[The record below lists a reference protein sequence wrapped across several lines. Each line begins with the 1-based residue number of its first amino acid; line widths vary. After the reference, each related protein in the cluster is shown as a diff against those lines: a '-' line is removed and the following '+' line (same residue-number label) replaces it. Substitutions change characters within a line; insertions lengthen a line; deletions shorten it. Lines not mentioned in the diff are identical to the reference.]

1 VIGRYVYGAVSLLIS
16 LTISDTDIM
25 IDMKE
30 VHGMDEEN
38 ESAGSRYERGRK
50 HWMRHWMRHTAVVP
64 KGFLRYKLLKMLSD
78 KPMSGSEIMSEI
90 EKQTNGYWKPSPG
103 SIYPL
108 LSWLQDQGHIK
119 EATQQEPGIRRYEL
133 TEQGKKFLEDEGRTR
148 EELDRRLEH
157 FGPTPGLIGPMWFGF
172 DRENAKELRKAAR
185 DFGHEMRD
193 FFHELKH
200 QYSKDAAE
208 QAKDALE
215 EAAKKIQ
222 DITNKLQEQR
232 KE

>member
-1 VIGRYVYGAVSLLIS
+1 MRYVYRAVSLLIS
-16 LTISDTDIM
+16 LTISNTDIV

-30 VHGMDEEN
+30 IHGMDEED
-38 ESAGSRYERGRK
+38 ETAGSTYERGRK

-133 TEQGKKFLEDEGRTR
+133 TEQGKKFLEDEGKTR

>member
-1 VIGRYVYGAVSLLIS
+1 
-16 LTISDTDIM
+16 
-25 IDMKE
+25 
-30 VHGMDEEN
+30 MDEEN
-38 ESAGSRYERGRK
+38 ESASNAYERGRK
-50 HWMRHWMRHTAVVP
+50 RWMRHWMRHTAVVP
-64 KGFLRYKLLKMLSD
+64 KGFLRYKLLKMLSS

-119 EATQQEPGIRRYEL
+119 EAAQQEPGIRRYEL
-133 TEQGKKFLEDEGRTR
+133 TEQGKRFLDEEGKTR
-148 EELDRRLEH
+148 EELDKRLEH
-157 FGPTPGLIGPMWFGF
+157 FGPTPGLIGPMWFAF

-185 DFGHEMRD
+185 EFGHGMRQL
-193 FFHELKH
+193 FHELRRE
-200 QYSKDAAE
+200 YSKEAAE

-222 DITNKLQEQR
+222 DIADKLEERR

>member
-1 VIGRYVYGAVSLLIS
+1 
-16 LTISDTDIM
+16 M

-30 VHGMDEEN
+30 VNGMDEED
-38 ESAGSRYERGRK
+38 ESARSAYERGRK

-64 KGFLRYKLLKMLSD
+64 KGFLRYKLLRMLSD

-119 EATQQEPGIRRYEL
+119 EAAQQEPGIRRYEL
-133 TEQGKKFLEDEGRTR
+133 TEQGKKFLEDEGKTR

-157 FGPTPGLIGPMWFGF
+157 FGPTSGLIGPMWFGL
-172 DRENAKELRKAAR
+172 DRENAKELRRAAK

-193 FFHELKH
+193 LFHELRRE
-200 QYSKDAAE
+200 YSKEAAE
-208 QAKDALE
+208 QARNTLE
-215 EAAKKIQ
+215 EATKKIQ
-222 DITNKLQEQR
+222 DIANKLQEQR

>member
-1 VIGRYVYGAVSLLIS
+1 MARHVYRAVSLLIS
-16 LTISDTDIM
+16 LTISDTDII

-133 TEQGKKFLEDEGRTR
+133 TEQGKKFLEDEGKTR

>member
-1 VIGRYVYGAVSLLIS
+1 
-16 LTISDTDIM
+16 M
-25 IDMKE
+25 N
-30 VHGMDEEN
+30 EED
-38 ESAGSRYERGRK
+38 ESASSAYERRRK

-90 EKQTNGYWKPSPG
+90 EKQTSGYWKPSPG

-119 EATQQEPGIRRYEL
+119 EGAQKEPGIRRYEL
-133 TEQGKKFLEDEGRTR
+133 TEQGEKFLEDEGKTR

-157 FGPTPGLIGPMWFGF
+157 FGPTPGLMGPMWFGF
-172 DRENAKELRKAAR
+172 DRENAKELRRAAK

-193 FFHELKH
+193 LFHELKH
-200 QYSKDAAE
+200 AYSKEAAE
-208 QAKDALE
+208 QVKIVLE
-215 EAAKKIQ
+215 EATRRIQ
-222 DITNKLQEQR
+222 DIMNELQEQR

>member
-1 VIGRYVYGAVSLLIS
+1 LARHVYRAVSLLIS
-16 LTISDTDIM
+16 LVISNTDIM

-30 VHGMDEEN
+30 VNGMDEEDQ
-38 ESAGSRYERGRK
+38 SAGSTYERGRK

-133 TEQGKKFLEDEGRTR
+133 TEQGKKFLEDEGKTR

-193 FFHELKH
+193 FFHELKR

-222 DITNKLQEQR
+222 DITNKIQEQR

>member
-1 VIGRYVYGAVSLLIS
+1 LARHVYRAVSLLIS
-16 LTISDTDIM
+16 LVISNTDII

-30 VHGMDEEN
+30 VNGMDEED
-38 ESAGSRYERGRK
+38 ESAGSTYERGRK

-133 TEQGKKFLEDEGRTR
+133 TEQGKKFLEDEGKTR

-200 QYSKDAAE
+200 QYSKEAAE

-222 DITNKLQEQR
+222 DITNKLQEER

>member
-1 VIGRYVYGAVSLLIS
+1 MS
-16 LTISDTDIM
+16 
-25 IDMKE
+25 DMKE
-30 VHGMDEEN
+30 RYGMGEEDE
-38 ESAGSRYERGRK
+38 SPSSMRERRRR

-64 KGFLRYKLLKMLSD
+64 KGFLRYQLLKMLSE
-78 KPMSGSEIMSEI
+78 KPMSGSEIMSEM

-119 EATQQEPGIRRYEL
+119 EAAQQEPGIRRYTL
-133 TEQGKKFLEDEGRTR
+133 TEQGKAFLEDEGKTR

-157 FGPTPGLIGPMWFGF
+157 FGPAPGLMGPMWFGF
-172 DRENAKELRKAAR
+172 DRENTKELRRTAR
-185 DFGHEMRD
+185 DFGHEARD
-193 FFHELKH
+193 LFHELRRE
-200 QYSKDAAE
+200 YSKEAAE
-208 QAKDALE
+208 QAKIVLE

-222 DITNKLQEQR
+222 DITKKLQEQR

>member
-1 VIGRYVYGAVSLLIS
+1 
-16 LTISDTDIM
+16 M

-30 VHGMDEEN
+30 VHGMNEED
-38 ESAGSRYERGRK
+38 ESASSGYERGRK

-119 EATQQEPGIRRYEL
+119 EATQQEPGIRRYGL
-133 TEQGKKFLEDEGRTR
+133 TEQGKKFLEDEGKSR

-172 DRENAKELRKAAR
+172 DRENAKELREAAR
-185 DFGHEMRD
+185 DFGHEMRSL
-193 FFHELKH
+193 FHELKR
-200 QYSKDAAE
+200 QYSKEAAE
-208 QAKDALE
+208 QAKNALE

>member
-1 VIGRYVYGAVSLLIS
+1 MARHVYRAVSLLIS
-16 LTISDTDIM
+16 LTISNTDIM
-25 IDMKE
+25 IDMKK

-38 ESAGSRYERGRK
+38 ESAGSTYERGRK

-133 TEQGKKFLEDEGRTR
+133 TEQGKKFLEDEGKTR

-200 QYSKDAAE
+200 QYSKEAAE

>member
-1 VIGRYVYGAVSLLIS
+1 
-16 LTISDTDIM
+16 M
-25 IDMKE
+25 IDVKE
-30 VHGMDEEN
+30 VHGMDEED
-38 ESAGSRYERGRK
+38 ESASSASERRRR

-90 EKQTNGYWKPSPG
+90 EKQTSGYWKPSPG

-133 TEQGKKFLEDEGRTR
+133 TEQGKRFLEDEGKTR

-157 FGPTPGLIGPMWFGF
+157 FGPTPGLMGPMWFGF
-172 DRENAKELRKAAR
+172 DRENAKELRRAAK
-185 DFGHEMRD
+185 DFGHEMRGL
-193 FFHELKH
+193 FHELRRA
-200 QYSKDAAE
+200 YSKEAAE
-208 QAKDALE
+208 QAKNALE
-215 EAAKKIQ
+215 EATKKIQ
-222 DITNKLQEQR
+222 DITTKIQEQR

>member
-1 VIGRYVYGAVSLLIS
+1 
-16 LTISDTDIM
+16 
-25 IDMKE
+25 
-30 VHGMDEEN
+30 MDEEN
-38 ESAGSRYERGRK
+38 ESAGNAYERGRK
-50 HWMRHWMRHTAVVP
+50 HWMRRWMRHTAVVP
-64 KGFLRYKLLKMLSD
+64 KGFLRYKLLKMLSV

-119 EATQQEPGIRRYEL
+119 EAAQQEPGIRRYEL
-133 TEQGKKFLEDEGRTR
+133 TEQGKRFSEDEGKTR
-148 EELDRRLEH
+148 EELDKRLEH
-157 FGPTPGLIGPMWFGF
+157 FGPTPGLMGPMWFAF

-185 DFGHEMRD
+185 EFGHQMRQL
-193 FFHELKH
+193 FHELRH
-200 QYSKDAAE
+200 EYSKEAAE

-215 EAAKKIQ
+215 EAAKKIR
-222 DITNKLQEQR
+222 DITDKLEERR